1 MKVRVKTRI
10 YFWLVPKLFMGFLVL
25 NAAFI
30 VFSYRNYENNRYYQT
45 IYSLTNAVLNLHYKF
60 LPQESY
66 KKNLSLYVSTW
77 PNYIGYTFSN
87 NGEFNK
93 KLVLDITSLQGKY
106 LSQSYR
112 EVRKRIQE
120 VLPDIGYGKKEIS
133 ICYKDLGFCID
144 FSIDNTNRIYLYLL
158 FAVASLF
165 IAFIIPVY
173 FAYTEKL
180 LKPYLKMKMLADNL
194 GIETKKP
201 SLFTPFFM
209 QNAADLMVKVS
220 DKVQKMLD
228 DKLQLISALSHDLK
242 TPLAKA
248 KLYMQNMISTVHHNQ
263 LSKYYADME
272 YLITQMNTYSEKSH
286 KTEEMQTVNLVDFID
301 SVSHEYEIN
310 GFSVKFVSK
319 LDSVILSLQ
328 RKAFKRAVQ
337 NIIDNAIKYA
347 NGVNVTII
355 KPANENTICLRFIDE
370 GSGVDPAVIDQ
381 LCEPFFR
388 VDTSRSHNLSGSG
401 LGLSIVKEIVEHNAA
416 SLSIYNNPNKS
427 GLVVDIQW
435 RLKKS

>member
-1 MKVRVKTRI
+1 MKTRI
-10 YFWLVPKLFMGFLVL
+10 YFWLVPKLFMGFLLL

-30 VFSYRNYENNRYYQT
+30 IFSYRNYENNRYYQT

-60 LPQESY
+60 LPQASY
-66 KKNLSLYVSTW
+66 KQNLSLYVSTW
-77 PNYIGYTFSN
+77 PNYIGYAFSN
-87 NGEFNK
+87 NGIFSK
-93 KLVLDITSLQGKY
+93 KLVLDITTLQGTY
-106 LSQSYR
+106 FSQTYR

-120 VLPDIGYGKKEIS
+120 ILPDIGYGKKDIS

-194 GIETKKP
+194 GIEVEKH

-228 DKLQLISALSHDLK
+228 DKLQLISALSHDFK

-248 KLYMQNMISTVHHNQ
+248 KLYMQNMIPEAYHHQ
-263 LSKYYADME
+263 LLKYYADME
-272 YLITQMNTYSEKSH
+272 YLINQMNAYSEKSH
-286 KTEEMQTVNLVDFID
+286 KIEAMQPVNLVDFID
-301 SVSHEYEIN
+301 AVCHEYEIN
-310 GFSVKFVSK
+310 GFAVKFEST
-319 LDSVILSLQ
+319 LDSAVLPLQ

-347 NGVNVTII
+347 QSVNVTII
-355 KPANENTICLRFIDE
+355 KAVNGNAICLRFIDE
-370 GSGVDPAVIDQ
+370 GPGVDPAIIDQ

-388 VDTSRSHNLSGSG
+388 VDNSRSHNLPGSG

-416 SLSIYNNPNKS
+416 TLTIYNNPNKR
-427 GLVVDIQW
+427 GLVVELKW
-435 RLKKS
+435 RLKS